1 MRSLVVAQEYQWLA
15 NKGARL
21 MLHVPFRSR
30 PTHLFSIT
38 SGESTDIDGPDRS

>member
-21 MLHVPFRSR
+21 TLHVPFRS

-38 SGESTDIDGPDRS
+38 SGGRTDIDEPDRS